1 MFGYVVINEPDLRIR
16 EFRLYRSYY
25 CGICMDLKGSYGE
38 SCRLTLSYDTV
49 FLALLLAS
57 LYDESEGKDDQV
69 KSLRCIAHP
78 ARRHQVRQNEFT
90 RYAADIGVILSY
102 YSCLDDWD
110 DERDVKKKLFSAA
123 IKKGFVKA
131 SERHPDKADLIRT
144 KLGELRELENRSA
157 AGEADAD
164 ALTPAALMDRAGAI
178 FGELMAEI
186 FDYRHDMWSPALRNV
201 GYYLGKYIYV
211 LDAYDDL
218 EKDIK
223 SGSFNPLIKIKDR
236 EDFDLYVRG
245 VLSMAASECSAAF
258 ETLPLVENIDIMRNI
273 LYAGIWCKFEETSR
287 KRAERSA
294 SAPVE
299 EKGPR
304 K

>member
-1 MFGYVVINEPDLRIR
+1 
-16 EFRLYRSYY
+16 
-25 CGICMDLKGSYGE
+25 
-38 SCRLTLSYDTV
+38 
-49 FLALLLAS
+49 
-57 LYDESEGKDDQV
+57 
-69 KSLRCIAHP
+69 
-78 ARRHQVRQNEFT
+78 
-90 RYAADIGVILSY
+90 
-102 YSCLDDWD
+102 
-110 DERDVKKKLFSAA
+110 
-123 IKKGFVKA
+123 
-131 SERHPDKADLIRT
+131 
-144 KLGELRELENRSA
+144 
-157 AGEADAD
+157 
-164 ALTPAALMDRAGAI
+164 MDRAGAI

-258 ETLPLVENIDIMRNI
+258 ETLPRVENIDIMRNI